1 MTTVLVP
8 VAADQVNAIDVSTAY
23 SGQVLDAR
31 GPSWVE
37 FGPDGQPSFP
47 ELLPPVLGFTR
58 VDNRGRSGR
67 RDQDNAQLM
76 VDTTNNAYAWDT
88 AFQGVGLIHGGN
100 NLIEADT
107 PANRRAIL
115 QSWRVMAAMMSAS
128 ARIEQSGWNFRPNA
142 NGDNWVTDSAQPY
155 ASGGTATIG
164 FHDGL
169 QVDIPV
175 PAGTSYLLCHG
186 TDTTAARGA
195 TLRVS
200 QNGVEVAVA
209 SLDGQTV
216 MTPNEANNGVAP
228 VVIRLPNLRAG
239 TVTVTVD
246 HAGLAGQVLA
256 IIDALLPQSA
266 TPRTIIGVKPVTLN
280 APTHDKPDLLAYY
293 RTVPDAIRDE
303 FPNFLSVD
311 PQPGWNRA
319 TMLGPDGLHP
329 NVAGTIEHRDS
340 IVTGV
345 RIDQFGRL
353 AQVIEPSTW
362 YNVDT
367 PAAVARIE
375 GVWDD
380 APTDNL
386 DFCDLIFETAR
397 EQVIAYAPTPA
408 EGETYPRRMV
418 YAQLQQAR
426 NLWLAGRTDA
436 NGDMGG
442 DFSFTPRPLDKT
454 IRTIIRPIQGAVSV
468 L

>member
-8 VAADQVNAIDVSTAY
+8 VDAARINALDVSAAY

-37 FGPDGQPSFP
+37 FGPDGQPPFP
-47 ELLPPVLGFTR
+47 ELLPAVLGFAS
-58 VDNRGRSGR
+58 VINHGRAGR

-88 AFQGVGLIHGGN
+88 AFNGVGLIHGGN

-107 PANRRAIL
+107 AANRRAAL
-115 QSWRVMAAMMSAS
+115 ESWRVMAALMSAS
-128 ARIEQSGWNFRPNA
+128 ARVEQTGWTFRPNA

-164 FHDGL
+164 FHHGL

-186 TDTTAARGA
+186 TDTNAARGA
-195 TLRVS
+195 TLRIS
-200 QNGVEVAVA
+200 QNGVEVAVK
-209 SLDGQTV
+209 SLDGTTV
-216 MTPNEANNGVAP
+216 ITPNEANNGVSP
-228 VVIRLPNLRAG
+228 VVVRLPNLRAG

-246 HAGLAGQVLA
+246 HAGLSGQVLA

-266 TPRTIIGVKPVTLN
+266 TPRPIIGVKPVTLA
-280 APTHDKPDLLAYY
+280 APTHDKPDLLAFL
-293 RTVPDAIRDE
+293 RAVPDIIRDE
-303 FPNFLSVD
+303 FPNFLAVD
-311 PQPGWNRA
+311 PQPGWNPA
-319 TMLGPDGLHP
+319 TMLLGDGLHP
-329 NVAGTIEHRDS
+329 NVAGTIEHRDA

-345 RIDQFGRL
+345 RADQFGRL
-353 AQVIEPSTW
+353 AQIVEPSVW
-362 YNVDT
+362 YSTDT

-375 GVWDD
+375 QVWED

-408 EGETYPRRMV
+408 EGEAYPRRMV

-436 NGDMGG
+436 NGDIGG

-454 IRTIIRPIQGAVSV
+454 IRTIIRPIQGGLSV